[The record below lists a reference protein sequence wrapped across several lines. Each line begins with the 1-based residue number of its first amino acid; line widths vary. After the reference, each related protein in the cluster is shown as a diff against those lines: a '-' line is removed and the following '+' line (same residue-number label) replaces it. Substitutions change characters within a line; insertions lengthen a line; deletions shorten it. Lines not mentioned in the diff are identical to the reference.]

1 MEDRMDFFD
10 VITVDKAKKLLEE
23 VFASLCLPREEVRLD
38 DAYDRILAYDY
49 IAQTDVPE
57 FNRSTVD
64 GYAVRSKDTFG
75 ATESVPSL
83 LDLIGK
89 VAMGEK
95 TELSIGAGEAVYVP
109 TGGMLPQ
116 GADAVVMIENSQK
129 LEGGIVAINKAA
141 HPASGVIFA
150 GDDIK
155 KGSVLMPQGRRIDP
169 LDVGVL
175 ASAGLGKVLVY
186 SRLKVFIISTGDE
199 VVDMEGEL
207 PFGKIRD
214 INGYALAS
222 FIRKGGGIVSGRAII
237 HDNYDALRNQIEK
250 ALEISDMV
258 LISGGSSVG
267 EKDYTYKAI
276 NSFGGRG
283 VFIKGIAVKP
293 GKPTIVGEAMGKPV
307 FGLPGHPVSA
317 IIAYKL
323 LVEHLLMFLTGAQ
336 SQETTVR
343 ASLVSNFHSSPGKLT
358 CQLVK
363 LLEDDGM
370 LKAEPIFGK
379 SGLISQLARAS
390 GYIKI
395 DEDTEGLYEGETV
408 EVFLL

>member
-1 MEDRMDFFD
+1 MDDRMDFFN
-10 VITVDKAKKLLEE
+10 VITVERAKGLLEE
-23 VFASLCLPREEVRLD
+23 VFASMRLPREEVPLSE
-38 DAYDRILAYDY
+38 AYDRILAYDY
-49 IAQTDVPE
+49 IAEADVPE

-83 LDLIGK
+83 LDLVGK
-89 VAMGEK
+89 VPMGEK
-95 TELSIGAGEAVYVP
+95 TELSIGSGEAVYVP
-109 TGGMLPQ
+109 TGGMLPD
-116 GADAVVMIENSQK
+116 GADAMVMIENSQK

-141 HPASGVIFA
+141 HPASSVIFA
-150 GDDIK
+150 GDDLK
-155 KGSVLMPQGRRIDP
+155 KGDVLMPQGRRIDP
-169 LDVGVL
+169 LDIGVL

-186 SRLKVFIISTGDE
+186 GKARVFIISTGDE
-199 VVDMEGEL
+199 VMDMDGDL

-222 FIRKGGGIVSGRAII
+222 FIRKSGGIVSGKAII
-237 HDNYDALRNQIEK
+237 HDNYDALRDQIEK
-250 ALEISDMV
+250 ALAISDIV

-267 EKDYTYKAI
+267 EKDFTYKAI
-276 NSFGGRG
+276 NSFDGQG

-323 LVEHLLMFLTGAQ
+323 LVEHLLMQLTGAQ
-336 SQETTVR
+336 SQETTVK
-343 ASLVSNFHSSPGKLT
+343 ASLTTNFHSSPGKLT
-358 CQLVK
+358 CQLVR
-363 LLEDDGM
+363 LVVEEGI
-370 LKAEPIFGK
+370 LKAVPIFGK

-395 DEDTEGLYEGETV
+395 DEDTEGLDEGEMV
-408 EVFLL
+408 EVFIL